1 MIGTD
6 LKQYLEAKLPEL
18 NGRIY
23 PVLTTKIKTLSV
35 SYKVVPIDG
44 GHLKQSQLELIV
56 TGKDYDECKSV
67 EEKLLSVLDMEEDE
81 PFQIFGTTRFHSGVS
96 GGGTLWNDGCQMWE
110 DTLYFIVKWRKI
122 SG

>member
-35 SYKVVPIDG
+35 LYKVVPIEG

-67 EEKLLSVLDMEEDE
+67 EEKLLSILDMEEDE
-81 PFQIFGTTRFHSGVS
+81 PFQISGTTRFHSGVS
-96 GGGTLWNDGCQMWE
+96 GGGILWNDSCQMWE